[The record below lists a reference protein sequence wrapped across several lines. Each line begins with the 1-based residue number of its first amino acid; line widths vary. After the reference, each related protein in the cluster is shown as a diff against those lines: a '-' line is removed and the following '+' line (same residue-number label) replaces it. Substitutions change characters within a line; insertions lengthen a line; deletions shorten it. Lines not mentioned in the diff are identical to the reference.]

1 MASRSACRCDP
12 SATDWAVDP
21 RILLAPQNRRLRAL
35 EKLQRRLGDPS
46 GWADGADR
54 ELRVNGRP
62 VGTWRE
68 LFDALRRAGVRP
80 HGYGKD
86 DDGFVAAVLHSVAR
100 VAGRGGGE
108 GLRAPGLDAVSAD
121 RGTPEADLS
130 PDPWLGVTE
139 GAFPRTTS
147 CLDGA
152 PFPGETEGE
161 SKWGTFA
168 EMVGEVAA
176 MGAGRIRRAKSS
188 DVYYGALFPYGTD
201 YYEPGTADRAFFW
214 LNGAQVPRPDAL
226 LDALAADDFQRLT
239 PITEMLCACLAAGVK
254 LALTPFNHGGGGGL
268 NHVVGSGGDGGPCE
282 DGTDGAA
289 CSGAPTWAEIEDG
302 APAWQTALMVPSG
315 EGWDPW
321 YWNPTGWGSA
331 FDVGAP
337 DPSEQAWQ
345 RYVLCLYPVGEG
357 EGPERT
363 SAYHRECAR
372 RKCLGLAA
380 FAEGLGRWLAA
391 FDAGCRG
398 VSSSSGLPRPGFVTV
413 TDVVDLVDL
422 GNELDVF
429 FRRDSSEGTT
439 EAGRYM
445 ALLAGP
451 IRHHVPGMRFRAAEL
466 ASLEPDST
474 GATFTSQCGFLVDAV
489 RAMADEV
496 RRWTGI
502 ENAQVYADPDAD
514 EEAWLSTC
522 DDAGYAWPPTVAYKS
537 SEGLGLSIGDLV
549 HYVGMHWFRCYNR
562 DLEYQDKWSLYATAE
577 ALQAALT
584 TFRQAVVDA
593 LAADP
598 GVAVATTVGA
608 VGFPGYDPGDP
619 DFHKTA
625 HCTDTEVLD
634 GEQTWGTESYAGTSP
649 VFQAA
654 MLVRYAALLRA
665 LAVEQVGVFCFGN
678 RAACHSGTGPPY
690 FMPTWS
696 NFDGMGL
703 FNELHPGTATFT
715 QHLHAWRQ
723 PAWYALRRLA
733 WLLGA
738 AGSAPVLVHNADG
751 LTVLRLD
758 FPGGLSR
765 GPDGEALPGYRYGYL
780 VWLDVPG
787 DLKHGDPVP
796 EAEVSFWS
804 LDSMAT
810 NYALLPV
817 VPEVAPSSIVEAL
830 DRPGGYRATEP
841 EWRWPGWD
849 AARVGARRT
858 STLEAVGARL
868 FRTFTLTITVR
879 AAHPADAPAPL
890 LVLVDTLWAF
900 AGRSP

>member
-1 MASRSACRCDP
+1 MASRLGCGCAGDGAGKAVLQGTASGRAAGWSTEGAAALP
-12 SATDWAVDP
+12 PAGEGLTTDWAVDP
-21 RILLAPQNRRLRAL
+21 RNLLAPQNRRLRAL
-35 EKLQRRLGDPS
+35 EKLQRQLGDPS

-54 ELRVNGRP
+54 ELRVHGRT
-62 VGTWRE
+62 VGTWRDF
-68 LFDALRRAGVRP
+68 FDALRRAGARP
-80 HGYGKD
+80 HGYGRD
-86 DDGFVAAVLHSVAR
+86 DDGFVAAVLDSVGR
-100 VAGRGGGE
+100 VAGRGGGLGKLGGE
-108 GLRAPGLDAVSAD
+108 PAPVEPWPS
-121 RGTPEADLS
+121 EAYVT

-176 MGAGRIRRAKSS
+176 MGAGRVRRAKAS

-226 LDALAADDFQRLT
+226 LAALAADDFQRLT

-268 NHVVGSGGDGGPCE
+268 NHVVGSGDGGPCE
-282 DGTDGAA
+282 AGTDGSA
-289 CSGAPTWAEIEDG
+289 CSGAPTWAEIDAG
-302 APAWQTALMVPSG
+302 APAWQTTLMVPSG

-321 YWNPTGWGSA
+321 YWDATGWGSA

-337 DPSEQAWQ
+337 DPNEQAHQ
-345 RYVLCLYPVGEG
+345 RYVLCLFPVGEG

-363 SAYHRECAR
+363 SAYRRECAR

-398 VSSSSGLPRPGFVTV
+398 VSSS
-413 TDVVDLVDL
+413 
-422 GNELDVF
+422 
-429 FRRDSSEGTT
+429 
-439 EAGRYM
+439 AGRYM
-445 ALLAGP
+445 ALIAGP
-451 IRHHVPGMRFRAAEL
+451 IRHHVPGIRFRAAEL

-502 ENAQVYADPDAD
+502 EDAQEHADPDAD

-522 DDAGYAWPPTVAYKS
+522 KDAGYAWPPTVAYKS
-537 SEGLGLSIGDLV
+537 PDGLGLSIGDLV

-562 DLEYQDKWSLYATAE
+562 DLNYSDKWSLYATAE
-577 ALQAALT
+577 ELQAALV
-584 TFRQAVVDA
+584 TFRQEVVDA

-608 VGFPGYDPGDP
+608 VGFPGYDPGLPQAHRTDSC
-619 DFHKTA
+619 TA
-625 HCTDTEVLD
+625 TEVVKD
-634 GEQTWGTESYAGTSP
+634 RVAWDTESYAGTSP

-654 MLVRYAALLRA
+654 MLARYATLLRA
-665 LAVEQVGVFCFGN
+665 LAVDQVGVFCFGN
-678 RAACHSGTGPPY
+678 RTACHAGTGPPY
-690 FMPTWS
+690 LMPTWS

-703 FNELHPGTATFT
+703 FNELYPGTATFT

-765 GPDGEALPGYRYGYL
+765 GLDGDALPGYRYGYL

-796 EAEVSFWS
+796 EAEVSFLS
-804 LDSMAT
+804 MDAMAT
-810 NYALLPV
+810 NFALLPL
-817 VPEVAPSSIVEAL
+817 VPEVVTSSTFEAL
-830 DRPGGYRATEP
+830 DRAGGYRATEP

-849 AARVGARRT
+849 AAWVDARRT
-858 STLEAVGARL
+858 STLESYSIWL
-868 FRTFTLTITVR
+868 FRTFTLTLTLTVR
-879 AAHPADAPAPL
+879 AAHPVDAPAPL
-890 LVLVDTLWAF
+890 LVLLDTPYAS
-900 AGRSP
+900 AVRSR